1 MAGRPV
7 RMHGNVAERRRPP
20 RDNARA
26 KERANMAPQ
35 AKLVGHNLTEKRLH
49 DLVNHLYLS

>member
-1 MAGRPV
+1 
-7 RMHGNVAERRRPP
+7 MHGNVAERRRPP